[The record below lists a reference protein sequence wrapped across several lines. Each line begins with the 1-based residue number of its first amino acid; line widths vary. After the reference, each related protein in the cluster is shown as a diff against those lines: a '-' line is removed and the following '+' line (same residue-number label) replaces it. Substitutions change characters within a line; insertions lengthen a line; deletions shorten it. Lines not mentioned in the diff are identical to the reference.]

1 MNEPGWF
8 QTGLQRILSSW
19 QQTALNLE
27 VTDMNTALV
36 IMAAGLGSRY
46 EGGIKQITPVGPSGE
61 IIIDYSVHDALKA
74 GFNRIIFVIR
84 KDIEKDFREA
94 IGSRMEKLAGQV
106 GAEICYAYQALDDI
120 PGSVPAG
127 RTKPWGTGQAVLA
140 AKAWLD
146 LPYMVINADD
156 YYGVDAFS
164 TVHEFLVHNHDD
176 QAVAGFILKNTLSAN
191 GGVTRGIIKVDPE
204 GFVTDIAETK
214 DIRQEGDLAVAAGG
228 QILPL
233 DAHVSMNMWGF
244 QPAYTAL
251 LEKGFADFL
260 DHMKDPMTD
269 EFLLPI
275 FTNDLIHEDKVKVR
289 VLESHDR
296 WFGITYKEDLPQVL
310 KDFRTLYD
318 QGVYSQDL
326 YSDIKHQ

>member
-1 MNEPGWF
+1 
-8 QTGLQRILSSW
+8 
-19 QQTALNLE
+19 
-27 VTDMNTALV
+27 MNTALV

-46 EGGIKQITPVGPSGE
+46 EGGIKQITPVGPGGE

-74 GFNRIIFVIR
+74 GFNRIVFVIR
-84 KDIEKDFREA
+84 HDIEKDFREA
-94 IGSRMEKLAGQV
+94 IGNRMESLAARL
-106 GAEICYAYQALDDI
+106 GAEICYAFQELDAI
-120 PGSVPAG
+120 EMPVPAG

-140 AKAWLD
+140 AKQYLD
-146 LPYMVINADD
+146 MPYMVINADD
-156 YYGVDAFS
+156 YYGVDAFRA
-164 TVHEFLVHNHDD
+164 VHDFLLENHED

-191 GGVTRGIIKVDPE
+191 GGVTRGIIEVDPE

-214 DIRQEGDLAVAAGG
+214 DIRQEGGHAVAAGG
-228 QILPL
+228 KTLSL

-244 QPAYTAL
+244 QPAYTGL
-251 LEKGFADFL
+251 LQDGFESFL
-260 DHMKDPMTD
+260 KTMKDPLTD

-310 KDFRTLYD
+310 ADFRTLYD
-318 QGVYSQDL
+318 QGVYGKDL
-326 YSDIKHQ
+326 YGDLKG